1 MSTCYRVIFQTYDD
15 TKPEE
20 TLQEETI
27 IESAITAP
35 TNCLDFTMGMELQLK
50 AVQGIQDNVLN
61 EKLKVLAQKQ
71 TKQCPKC
78 PGKIAKSGKQVSPFH
93 DVFTDHTVTMQRFKC
108 NSCGYEAPSTA
119 KMLFG
124 TIQSG
129 ELQKI
134 QTQLGATHS
143 YRESEELLTTFS
155 AARRGINNH
164 DRIKHIT
171 ESVGLSLEQIT
182 QTERDVCA
190 AQKVD
195 NLIITVDG
203 GHIKTTQTD
212 ARSME
217 AMTAVVYCQEAI
229 VSNERNTRN
238 HLTSKNCAASVQD
251 DNQEQLINGTI
262 VAALKQGM
270 KQDTH
275 VTALC
280 DGAKNCWNVIDA
292 IRPLCGGVTCIL
304 DWFHIAM
311 KMQNISLPVP
321 LKNKFLRVKWHL
333 WRGNVDHAL
342 KRLSELAQ
350 EAKTEQCIDK
360 INKFHAYISNNIP
373 RIPNYRER
381 QKSGAVFTSNL
392 AESTV
397 ESLINRRCKG
407 QQHMRWSRDGLNPL
421 LQIRAALNSTGEWE
435 NKWRT
440 AILNAN

>member
-1 MSTCYRVIFQTYDD
+1 MSTCYRVIFQTFDN
-15 TKPEE
+15 TKPEK

-27 IESAITAP
+27 IESVITAP

-61 EKLKVLAQKQ
+61 EKLKALAQKQ
-71 TKQCPKC
+71 SKKCPKC
-78 PGKIAKSGKQVSPFH
+78 PGKFAKSGKQVSPFH

-143 YRESEELLTTFS
+143 YRESEELLTIFS

-229 VSNERNTRN
+229 VSNEKNTRN

-350 EAKTEQCIDK
+350 ETKTEQCIDK
-360 INKFHAYISNNIP
+360 INKFHTYISNNMCP
-373 RIPNYRER
+373 
-381 QKSGAVFTSNL
+381 SGKRV
-392 AESTV
+392 
-397 ESLINRRCKG
+397 
-407 QQHMRWSRDGLNPL
+407 
-421 LQIRAALNSTGEWE
+421 
-435 NKWRT
+435 
-440 AILNAN
+440 